1 MNFEKVT
8 AIINWPIPKNFH
20 DVQIFLN
27 FTNYY
32 RRFMESY
39 ARKTKPIIDLLM
51 KIRNGRKIN
60 KFN

>member
-1 MNFEKVT
+1 MDLKKMA
-8 AIINWPIPKNFH
+8 AIINWPIPKSFH

-32 RRFMESY
+32 RRFIESY
-39 ARKTKPIIDLLM
+39 ARRTKSITDLLIEM
-51 KIRNGRKIN
+51 RNEKKTD